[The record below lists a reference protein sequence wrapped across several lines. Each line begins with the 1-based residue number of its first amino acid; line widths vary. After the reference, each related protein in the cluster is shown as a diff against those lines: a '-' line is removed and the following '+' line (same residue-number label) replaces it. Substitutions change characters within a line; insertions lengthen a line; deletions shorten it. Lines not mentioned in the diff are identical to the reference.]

1 MIKHNYVYFNVQV
14 STVATYKV
22 YHQLILNSNNESR
35 KFTLSSAIT
44 SLMHLH
50 DTIEK
55 ENNTNMYMYFQ
66 TEYGMYVCMYIGS
79 YASYAQT
86 LGI

>member
-1 MIKHNYVYFNVQV
+1 MIKHNYVYFNVQF

-22 YHQLILNSNNESR
+22 YHQVVLNSNNESR

-44 SLMHLH
+44 SLMHLN

-55 ENNTNMYMYFQ
+55 ENNIAKHVHVFSNRIW
-66 TEYGMYVCMYIGS
+66 YVCTYIGS
-79 YASYAQT
+79 YASYA
-86 LGI
+86 

>member
-1 MIKHNYVYFNVQV
+1 MV
-14 STVATYKV
+14 
-22 YHQLILNSNNESR
+22 LNSNNESR
-35 KFTLSSAIT
+35 KFTLSSAIK

-55 ENNTNMYMYFQ
+55 ENNTNMYIYFQ
-66 TEYGMYVCMYIGS
+66 TEYGIYVHMYIGS
-79 YASYAQT
+79 YVSYAQT